1 MENGNVYV
9 IISTICDNNVNKYF
23 VFLQYRQH
31 TLLFI
36 KEVILSN
43 ERLSKSIQLTKIRR
57 TNYVAITYFNNNDT
71 FNE

>member
-43 ERLSKSIQLTKIRR
+43 ERNQR
-57 TNYVAITYFNNNDT
+57 VFN
-71 FNE
+71 